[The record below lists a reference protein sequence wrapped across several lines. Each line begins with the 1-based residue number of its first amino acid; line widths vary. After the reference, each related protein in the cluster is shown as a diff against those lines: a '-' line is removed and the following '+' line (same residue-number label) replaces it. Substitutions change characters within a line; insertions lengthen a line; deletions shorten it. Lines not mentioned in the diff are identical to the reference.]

1 MVRRIDSGRERVWVQ
16 IPAQP
21 LKMPEVLCESSS
33 CQHLDDMDDDN
44 DDDVPM
50 LGEKGDLQ
58 KKGLRQA
65 PGAKPSSDTSLLCD
79 LGQVT
84 ALL

>member
-1 MVRRIDSGRERVWVQ
+1 MERLDTGQSGFKSQVQ
-16 IPAQP
+16 PIKYWKWCVGVD
-21 LKMPEVLCESSS
+21 LVGILIILVMLMTMMMP
-33 CQHLDDMDDDN
+33 
-44 DDDVPM
+44 
-50 LGEKGDLQ
+50 GEKGDLQ
-58 KKGLRQA
+58 KRELRQA